1 MEDNSASWKT
11 MEALGGIN
19 VREFF
24 DNENAHCIVKNYEID
39 VNESINKYSDIY
51 EPMLEHITFAHTE
64 K

>member
-1 MEDNSASWKT
+1 